1 MAKDYFD
8 LCRKVVYSTS
18 MKMTALAILLSLLG
32 AAVAAPLEFYIMPGT
47 GISPY
52 ETPMVM
58 PDAQALAAAEQ
69 AVEQQKQRCEMGI
82 AHTGDVLDAQLDLLY
97 MQAPLIHGEK
107 SHLLHKGKMFKV
119 ARERRRWMEARHKKG
134 LCSDWELYRA
144 QLADAWLRGRQ
155 LSSADADVSMAQ
167 LKRAGDFLVKLA
179 NLVENQKLNGQA
191 GKDDELLVAVAICE
205 VKLAQSWRNPEAR
218 EKLRAELLAGYD
230 SLAELMTTRE
240 RNGFCE
246 TDAAE
251 SAREAARIVRR
262 ELALRQPE
270 PTPEK
275 VAALEERCEIIAAMI
290 PILPELAKKDRWLRF
305 DADVAPRWLERERQ
319 KLDTAREKLQKH

>member
-18 MKMTALAILLSLLG
+18 MKMTALAILLSMLG
-32 AAVAAPLEFYIMPGT
+32 AAEAAPLEFYIMPGT

-119 ARERRRWMEARHKKG
+119 ARERRRWM
-134 LCSDWELYRA
+134 
-144 QLADAWLRGRQ
+144 
-155 LSSADADVSMAQ
+155 
-167 LKRAGDFLVKLA
+167 
-179 NLVENQKLNGQA
+179 
-191 GKDDELLVAVAICE
+191 
-205 VKLAQSWRNPEAR
+205 
-218 EKLRAELLAGYD
+218 
-230 SLAELMTTRE
+230 
-240 RNGFCE
+240 
-246 TDAAE
+246 
-251 SAREAARIVRR
+251 
-262 ELALRQPE
+262 
-270 PTPEK
+270 
-275 VAALEERCEIIAAMI
+275 
-290 PILPELAKKDRWLRF
+290 
-305 DADVAPRWLERERQ
+305 
-319 KLDTAREKLQKH
+319 TARPMP